1 MNIDLQSGN
10 LNRGLVKNLSND
22 WKSMEEKKEDNL
34 EGDSHGF
41 EEFLLMIVP
50 IICTVPISDD
60 SSKQMVF

>member
-1 MNIDLQSGN
+1 
-10 LNRGLVKNLSND
+10 
-22 WKSMEEKKEDNL
+22 MEEKQEDNL